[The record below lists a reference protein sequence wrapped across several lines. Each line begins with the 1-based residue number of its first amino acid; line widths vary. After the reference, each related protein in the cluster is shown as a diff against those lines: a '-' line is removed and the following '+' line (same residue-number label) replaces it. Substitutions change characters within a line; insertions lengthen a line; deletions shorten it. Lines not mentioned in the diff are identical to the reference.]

1 MAHPAKRSRY
11 DVLAAATA
19 QFYNTTGTVPGSLH
33 LATDISYLV
42 TNQPSC
48 TIVVAD
54 IPEGC
59 TERDLIGLFSRY
71 GQIKN
76 AKLVCSGR
84 AALVEFCEISPPT
97 RLVHMAKI
105 NPFCVGPNR
114 VRLEFSS
121 ETITPVI
128 DRKHQSQSSA
138 LDNNAPTRILHL
150 DISNAEYPITVD
162 VIKAICSPHGNILRT
177 FIGKKNVDRSL
188 EALVEFENVEE
199 ARAAKE
205 QLDGADIYS
214 GCCNLTVAYSRLQRV
229 HVTQNDSESWDFTGP
244 SGNLEG
250 PLNNSSTQRTLLGSV
265 APPPNSAVASA
276 ILPPPAAAPFP
287 HVSPMYGAQ
296 PYPPSQTPMG
306 YYGVGPL
313 IPPACAVPAVTPFAS
328 PYPGYW
334 QPNMIP
340 AAGIQSLR
348 PQASTGFTPPS
359 QIIILPTPPSVH
371 QVNASG
377 IGIGHS
383 TSNLSVSTPAA
394 RQSDLSV
401 FEAIEGV
408 VLMASNIPQR
418 MNCDHLFN
426 LICLYGNV
434 ARIKFLKT
442 RPGYAMVQVG
452 NPETGDLIHRY
463 FSGVCVFEQVIQ
475 FHHSKVTELKEHE
488 NLGTLADGS
497 PVMKNYMTDPNNR
510 FRNSMVAAKS
520 RILEPSRTLHFF
532 NAPLNFSPDDICRVF
547 SDCGATPP
555 PRVVIFTSKAGQKTS
570 LGLVEWDTLTEAL
583 EALIL
588 ANHRP
593 VHLSGYAHPFHLKIA
608 FSPKPISDDRAGISL
623 IRYPAPPLMPGHH
636 GSLAINGQRNDKAPG
651 GGSNGEQEDELDI
664 LSKMEKAEGCAKPKS
679 KGDSA
684 DAKSDSTKFP
694 EDESNGAPN
703 SSGVTGNET

>member
-19 QFYNTTGTVPGSLH
+19 QFYNTTGTVPASLQ

-42 TNQPSC
+42 TNHPSC

-121 ETITPVI
+121 ETITPSI
-128 DRKHQSQSSA
+128 DRKHQPQTSVV
-138 LDNNAPTRILHL
+138 DNNGPTRILHL

-214 GCCNLTVAYSRLQRV
+214 GCCNLTVAYSPLQRV

-250 PLNNSSTQRTLLGSV
+250 PLNNSNTQRTLLGPV
-265 APPPNSAVASA
+265 APPSNSAVAPA
-276 ILPPPAAAPFP
+276 ILPPPAPGAFP
-287 HVSPMYGAQ
+287 QVSPLYPAQ
-296 PYPPSQTPMG
+296 PYPPSQPTMG
-306 YYGVGPL
+306 YYGMGPL
-313 IPPACAVPAVTPFAS
+313 IPPVCNVTPGTPFAS
-328 PYPGYW
+328 PYSGYW
-334 QPNMIP
+334 QPNAIP
-340 AAGIQSLR
+340 AAGIQSFR
-348 PQASTGFTPPS
+348 PQTGFTPPS
-359 QIIILPTPPSVH
+359 QIIILPTPPPTH

-383 TSNLSVSTPAA
+383 TSNLSITTPAA

-401 FEAIEGV
+401 FEVIEGV
-408 VLMASNIPQR
+408 VLMVSNIPQR

-426 LICLYGNV
+426 LLCLYGNV

-442 RPGYAMVQVG
+442 RPGYALVQVG

-463 FSGVCVFEQVIQ
+463 FNGVCVFGQVIQ

-488 NLGTLADGS
+488 NLGALSDGS
-497 PVMKNYMTDPNNR
+497 PIMKNYMTDPNNR
-510 FRNSMVAAKS
+510 FRNQMVAAKS

-547 SDCGATPP
+547 ADSGAIPP

-623 IRYPAPPLMPGHH
+623 IRYPAPPIMPGHH
-636 GSLAINGQRNDKAPG
+636 GPLMINGQRNDRAPDS
-651 GGSNGEQEDELDI
+651 SNGEHEDELDI
-664 LSKMEKAEGCAKPKS
+664 LSKVEKAEGCANHDA
-679 KGDSA
+679 KGDSV
-684 DAKSDSTKFP
+684 DAKSDSNKSPMNQEFRNTSK
-694 EDESNGAPN
+694 
-703 SSGVTGNET
+703 SSEVTEN

>member
-19 QFYNTTGTVPGSLH
+19 QFYNTTGTVPASLQ

-59 TERDLIGLFSRY
+59 TERDLIGLFSRF

-121 ETITPVI
+121 EVITPV
-128 DRKHQSQSSA
+128 DRKHPHQSQSSTI
-138 LDNNAPTRILHL
+138 DNSSPTRILHL
-150 DISNAEYPITVD
+150 DIANAEYPITVD

-177 FIGKKNVDRSL
+177 FIGKKNLDRSL

-214 GCCNLTVAYSRLQRV
+214 GCCNLTVGYSRLQRV

-244 SGNLEG
+244 SGNVEG
-250 PLNNSSTQRTLLGSV
+250 PLNNSSTQRTLLGPA
-265 APPPNSAVASA
+265 APVGGLTPAPS
-276 ILPPPAAAPFP
+276 ILPPPVPAAPLP
-287 HVSPMYGAQ
+287 VYPAQ
-296 PYPPSQTPMG
+296 PYQQPQPPMG
-306 YYGVGPL
+306 YYGMGPYTS
-313 IPPACAVPAVTPFAS
+313 PVCAVPPGAQFAA
-328 PYPGYW
+328 PAYPGYW
-334 QPNMIP
+334 PATMIP
-340 AAGIQSLR
+340 PAGVQPMR
-348 PQASTGFTPPS
+348 PLDTGFTTPS
-359 QIIILPTPPSVH
+359 RIVILPTPPPVH
-371 QVNASG
+371 QVNTNG
-377 IGIGHS
+377 VGIGHS
-383 TSNLSVSTPAA
+383 TSNLSISTPAT

-408 VLMASNIPQR
+408 VLMVSNIPQR

-426 LICLYGNV
+426 LFCLYGNV

-442 RPGYAMVQVG
+442 RPGVALVQVG
-452 NPETGDLIHRY
+452 NPEAADLIHRY
-463 FSGVCVFEQVIQ
+463 FNGVCVFGKNLQL
-475 FHHSKVTELKEHE
+475 HHSKITELKEHE
-488 NLGTLADGS
+488 NLGTLSDGS
-497 PVMKNYMTDPNNR
+497 PVMKNYMMDPNNR

-532 NAPLNFSPDDICRVF
+532 NAPLNSTPEDICRIF
-547 SDCGATPP
+547 TDSGAMAP
-555 PRVVIFTSKAGQKTS
+555 PRVVIFTTKEGQKTS

-593 VHLSGYAHPFHLKIA
+593 IHLSGFTHPFHLKIA
-608 FSPKPISDDRAGISL
+608 FSPKPISEDRAGISL
-623 IRYPAPPLMPGHH
+623 IRYPAPPLT
-636 GSLAINGQRNDKAPG
+636 
-651 GGSNGEQEDELDI
+651 
-664 LSKMEKAEGCAKPKS
+664 
-679 KGDSA
+679 
-684 DAKSDSTKFP
+684 STQYH
-694 EDESNGAPN
+694 
-703 SSGVTGNET
+703 